1 MNARINREHLNVNN
15 IWVFFVVK
23 RGILPS
29 LSEKSLSLSEIGLWK
44 EGERGIK
51 RVGEWSH
58 ISVIKRR
65 LNRGA
70 SE

>member
-29 LSEKSLSLSEIGLWK
+29 LSEKSLSLSEIGLW
-44 EGERGIK
+44 EEEARGIK
-51 RVGEWSH
+51 RVGEW
-58 ISVIKRR
+58 R
-65 LNRGA
+65 
-70 SE
+70 